1 MVIFDLLTR
10 NTEID
15 QTGLTLYVVV
25 GEELETGVVV
35 EKVESRSVDTEGER
49 RIEGVSAEVGM
60 REAEKA
66 RVFQSCL
73 ISKVLI
79 PMATRD

>member
-35 EKVESRSVDTEGER
+35 EKVESRSVTPKENE
-49 RIEGVSAEVGM
+49 E
-60 REAEKA
+60 
-66 RVFQSCL
+66 
-73 ISKVLI
+73 SKVYRLNWE
-79 PMATRD
+79 

>member
-15 QTGLTLYVVV
+15 QTGLTLYVAV

-35 EKVESRSVDTEGER
+35 EKVERRSVALRKNGE
-49 RIEGVSAEVGM
+49 
-60 REAEKA
+60 
-66 RVFQSCL
+66 
-73 ISKVLI
+73 SKVYRLKWE
-79 PMATRD
+79 